1 MKKRILVLCLTL
13 LAALLLTGCGIRTV
27 QEMYALPRRSE
38 EFSQLQ
44 SAIDTAMAGKT
55 FSAPLYGDNQQTVQ
69 MADLDG
75 DGLEEY
81 IIFASD
87 NSDKPLK
94 VLIFAQT
101 GENTIRLVETIAH
114 NGAAFEQVEYVSF
127 DERPGCEMVIG
138 CQVSDQ
144 VLRRVSVYSYQNGSA
159 EQMLLVGYSKFQT
172 CDLDQDGRSEL
183 MVLRPGEAET
193 QRGMAMLYSFH
204 DGQIE
209 RSVETELSED
219 TSRIRRITPGTL
231 QCGTPAVFVASA
243 VADSAIVTDIF
254 ALHEDRFTNISFSS
268 EADTSIRTLRNHYVY
283 AEDIDADGILELPGS
298 ITMKALSNLQ
308 VDNQNFLLRWFSV
321 DAEGLEMDKLFTYH
335 NYVGGWYMILDNAWA
350 TRAMVEERNGVYGFY
365 IWDAEFQQADLVYT
379 LYVFSGND
387 QDEKATSEG
396 RFALYRTESA
406 AYAVKLEPSADR
418 YHITE
423 DSLINNFHFI
433 RQDWRT
439 DET

>member
-1 MKKRILVLCLTL
+1 VKKRIYVLCLTL
-13 LAALLLTGCGIRTV
+13 LAALLFTGCGIRTV

-44 SAIDTAMAGKT
+44 SAIDAAMAGKT
-55 FSAPLYGDNQQTVQ
+55 FSAPLYGDNQQIVQ

-81 IIFASD
+81 IIFAAD

-114 NGAAFEQVEYVSF
+114 NGAAFEQVEYVPF

-144 VLRRVSVYSYQNGSA
+144 VLRRVSVYTYQNGSA
-159 EQMLLVGYSKFQT
+159 EQMLLVGYTKFLT
-172 CDLDQDGRSEL
+172 CDLDEDGRNEL

-204 DGQIE
+204 NGQIE

-219 TSRIRRITPGTL
+219 TSRIRRIIPGRL

-254 ALHEDRFTNISFSS
+254 ALHEDRLTNISFSS
-268 EADTSIRTLRNHYVY
+268 EADTSIRTLRNYYVY
-283 AEDIDADGILELPGS
+283 ADDIDEDGILELPGS
-298 ITMKALSNLQ
+298 ITMKALSDFQ
-308 VDNQNFLLRWFSV
+308 VDEQNFLLRWFSV
-321 DAEGLEMDKLFTYH
+321 DADGWEMDKLFTYH
-335 NYVGGWYMILDNAWA
+335 NFVGGWYMILDDAWA
-350 TRAMVEERNGVYGFY
+350 TRAMVEQRNGVYGFY
-365 IWDAEFQQADLVYT
+365 IWDAEFQQADLMYT

-387 QDEKATSEG
+387 QDEKASSDG
-396 RFALYRTESA
+396 RFAVYRTEAA
-406 AYAVKLEPSADR
+406 AYAVKLEAGAAR
-418 YHITE
+418 YNITE
-423 DSLINNFHFI
+423 DSLIESFHLI

-439 DET
+439 GET